1 MSHDDFAF
9 EPIRGLPESPPE
21 GEVILWQGQPNWLRL
36 SVDSL
41 NVWWV
46 LGYFMFLF
54 VWRFISVSDLMPIYQ
69 AVLAS
74 LPFLALALIVT
85 LLLMLVGYI
94 QANATV
100 YTITNKRVVMRIG
113 AALTVTLNLP
123 FTEIE
128 NAAIASS
135 SKNFGSIVIDTK
147 QNSKF
152 SFLVLWPHARAWHFK
167 KPQPSLRCIP
177 DAEKVAEILSNAAKA
192 RLIEAKDSPNQKLKN
207 IDAVVS

>member
-1 MSHDDFAF
+1 MSQDDFAF
-9 EPIRGLPESPPE
+9 EPIRGLPERPPE

-147 QNSKF
+147 QDSKF

-167 KPQPSLRCIP
+167 KPQPSLKCIP
-177 DAEKVAEILSNAAKA
+177 NAAEVAEILSNAAKA

-207 IDAVVS
+207 INAVVS

>member
-1 MSHDDFAF
+1 MSEDDFAF
-9 EPIRGLPESPPE
+9 EPIRGLPERPPE

-46 LGYFMFLF
+46 LGYFIFLF

-69 AVLAS
+69 AVLVS
-74 LPFLALALIVT
+74 LPFLALGLIVT
-85 LLLMLVGYI
+85 LLLMLVGFI

-147 QNSKF
+147 QDSKF

-167 KPQPSLRCIP
+167 KPQPSLKCIP
-177 DAEKVAEILSNAAKA
+177 NAAEVAEILSNAAKA
-192 RLIEAKDSPNQKLKN
+192 RLIEAKDSPNQKLNN
-207 IDAVVS
+207 INAVVS

>member
-1 MSHDDFAF
+1 MSQDDFAF
-9 EPIRGLPESPPE
+9 EPIRGLPERPPE

-36 SVDSL
+36 TVESL
-41 NVWWV
+41 NVWWI
-46 LGYFMFLF
+46 LGYFIFLF
-54 VWRFISVSDLMPIYQ
+54 VWRFISVSDLMPLNQ
-69 AVLAS
+69 AVLVS
-74 LPFLALALIVT
+74 LPFLALAMIVP
-85 LLLMLVGYI
+85 LLLLLVGYI
-94 QANATV
+94 QAKATV

-113 AALTVTLNLP
+113 AALTVTINLP

-135 SKNFGSIVIDTK
+135 SKNFGSIAIDTK
-147 QNSKF
+147 QDAKF

-177 DAEKVAEILSNAAKA
+177 NAAEVAEILSNAAKA
-192 RLIEAKDSPNQKLKN
+192 RLVDVKDCPKQKLQN

>member
-1 MSHDDFAF
+1 MSQDDFAF
-9 EPIRGLPESPPE
+9 EPIRGLPERPPE

-46 LGYFMFLF
+46 LGYFIFLF
-54 VWRFISVSDLMPIYQ
+54 VWRLVSVSDMMPIYQ
-69 AVLAS
+69 AVLVS
-74 LPFLALALIVT
+74 LPFLALGLIVT
-85 LLLMLVGYI
+85 LLLMLVGFI

-135 SKNFGSIVIDTK
+135 SKNFGSIAIDTK
-147 QNSKF
+147 QDAKF

-177 DAEKVAEILSNAAKA
+177 NAAEVAEILSNAAKA
-192 RLIEAKDSPNQKLKN
+192 RLVDVKDSPKQKLQN

>member
-1 MSHDDFAF
+1 MSEDDFAF
-9 EPIRGLPESPPE
+9 EPIRGLPERPPE

-46 LGYFMFLF
+46 LGYFIFLF

-69 AVLAS
+69 AVLVS
-74 LPFLALALIVT
+74 LPFLALGLIVT
-85 LLLMLVGYI
+85 LLLMLVGFI

-147 QNSKF
+147 QHSKF

-167 KPQPSLRCIP
+167 KPQPSLKCIP
-177 DAEKVAEILSNAAKA
+177 NAAEVAEILSNAAKA
-192 RLIEAKDSPNQKLKN
+192 RLIEAKDSPNQKLNN
-207 IDAVVS
+207 INAVVS

>member
-1 MSHDDFAF
+1 MSEDDFAF
-9 EPIRGLPESPPE
+9 EPIRGLPERPPE

-46 LGYFMFLF
+46 LGYFIFLF
-54 VWRFISVSDLMPIYQ
+54 VWRLVSVSDMMPIYQ
-69 AVLAS
+69 AVLVS
-74 LPFLALALIVT
+74 LPFLALGLIVT
-85 LLLMLVGYI
+85 LLLMLVGFI

-135 SKNFGSIVIDTK
+135 SKNFGSIAIDTK
-147 QNSKF
+147 QDAKF

-177 DAEKVAEILSNAAKA
+177 NAAEVAEILSNAAKA
-192 RLIEAKDSPNQKLKN
+192 RLVDVKDSPKQKLQN

>member
-1 MSHDDFAF
+1 MSQDDFAF
-9 EPIRGLPESPPE
+9 EPIRGLPERPPE

-36 SVDSL
+36 SIDSL

-46 LGYFMFLF
+46 LGYFIFLF

-69 AVLAS
+69 AVLVS

-135 SKNFGSIVIDTK
+135 SNDFGTIVIDTK
-147 QNSKF
+147 QTTKF

-167 KPQPSLRCIP
+167 KPQPSLKCIP
-177 DAEKVAEILSNAAKA
+177 NAAEVAEILSNAAKA

-207 IDAVVS
+207 IDAVMS

>member
-9 EPIRGLPESPPE
+9 EPIRGLPERPPE

-36 SVDSL
+36 SIDSL

-46 LGYFMFLF
+46 LGYFIFLF

-69 AVLAS
+69 AVLVS

-128 NAAIASS
+128 NAAIASG
-135 SKNFGSIVIDTK
+135 SKDFGTIVIDTK
-147 QNSKF
+147 QTTKF

-177 DAEKVAEILSNAAKA
+177 DAAQVAKILSNAAKA
-192 RLIEAKDSPNQKLKN
+192 RLIEEKDSPKQKLQN
-207 IDAVVS
+207 IDVVVS

>member
-1 MSHDDFAF
+1 MSQDDFAF
-9 EPIRGLPESPPE
+9 EPIRGLPERPPE

-46 LGYFMFLF
+46 LGYFIFLF

-69 AVLAS
+69 AILVS
-74 LPFLALALIVT
+74 LPFLALGLIVT
-85 LLLMLVGYI
+85 LLLMLVGFI

-147 QNSKF
+147 QDSKF

-167 KPQPSLRCIP
+167 KPQPSLKCIP
-177 DAEKVAEILSNAAKA
+177 NAAEVAEILSNAAKA

-207 IDAVVS
+207 INAVVS

>member
-1 MSHDDFAF
+1 MSQDDFAF
-9 EPIRGLPESPPE
+9 EPIRGLPERPPE

-36 SVDSL
+36 TVESL
-41 NVWWV
+41 NVWWI
-46 LGYFMFLF
+46 LGYFIFLF
-54 VWRFISVSDLMPIYQ
+54 VWRFISVSDLMPLNQ
-69 AVLAS
+69 AVLVS
-74 LPFLALALIVT
+74 LPFLALAMIVT

-94 QANATV
+94 QAKATV

-135 SKNFGSIVIDTK
+135 SKNFGNIAIDTK
-147 QNSKF
+147 QDAKF

-177 DAEKVAEILSNAAKA
+177 NAAEVAEILSNAAKA
-192 RLIEAKDSPNQKLKN
+192 RLVDVKDSPKQKLQN
-207 IDAVVS
+207 IDAVLS

>member
-1 MSHDDFAF
+1 MSEDDFAF
-9 EPIRGLPESPPE
+9 EPIRGLPERPPE

-46 LGYFMFLF
+46 LGYFIFLF

-69 AVLAS
+69 AVLVS
-74 LPFLALALIVT
+74 LPFLALGLIVT
-85 LLLMLVGYI
+85 LLLMLVGFI

-147 QNSKF
+147 QDSKF

-167 KPQPSLRCIP
+167 KPQPSLKCIP
-177 DAEKVAEILSNAAKA
+177 NAAEVAEILSNAAKA

-207 IDAVVS
+207 INAVVS

>member
-1 MSHDDFAF
+1 MSQDDFAF
-9 EPIRGLPESPPE
+9 EPIRGLPDRPPE

>member
-1 MSHDDFAF
+1 MSEDDFAF
-9 EPIRGLPESPPE
+9 EPIRGLPERPPE

-46 LGYFMFLF
+46 LGYFIFLF

-69 AVLAS
+69 AVLVS
-74 LPFLALALIVT
+74 SPFLALGLIVT
-85 LLLMLVGYI
+85 LLLMLVGFI

-147 QNSKF
+147 QDSKF

-167 KPQPSLRCIP
+167 KPQPSLKCIP
-177 DAEKVAEILSNAAKA
+177 NAAEVAEILSNAAKA

>member
-1 MSHDDFAF
+1 MSQDDFAF
-9 EPIRGLPESPPE
+9 EPIRGLPERPPE

-36 SVDSL
+36 TVDSL

-46 LGYFMFLF
+46 LGYFIFLF
-54 VWRFISVSDLMPIYQ
+54 VWRFISVSDLMPIGQ
-69 AVLAS
+69 ALLVS
-74 LPFLALALIVT
+74 FPFLALAMIVT

-94 QANATV
+94 LARTTV

-135 SKNFGSIVIDTK
+135 SGNFGSIAIDTK
-147 QNSKF
+147 KDAKF
-152 SFLVLWPHARAWHFK
+152 SF
-167 KPQPSLRCIP
+167 
-177 DAEKVAEILSNAAKA
+177 
-192 RLIEAKDSPNQKLKN
+192 
-207 IDAVVS
+207 

>member
-1 MSHDDFAF
+1 MSQDDFAF
-9 EPIRGLPESPPE
+9 EPIRGLPERPPE

-46 LGYFMFLF
+46 LGYFIFLF

-69 AVLAS
+69 AVLVS
-74 LPFLALALIVT
+74 LPFLALGLIVT
-85 LLLMLVGYI
+85 LLLMLVGFI

-192 RLIEAKDSPNQKLKN
+192 RIIEAKDSPNQKPQN

>member
-1 MSHDDFAF
+1 MSQDDFAF
-9 EPIRGLPESPPE
+9 EPIRGLPERPPE

-46 LGYFMFLF
+46 LGYFIFLF
-54 VWRFISVSDLMPIYQ
+54 VWRFISVSDLLPISQ
-69 AVLAS
+69 AVLVS
-74 LPFLALALIVT
+74 LPFLAFGLLVT
-85 LLLMLVGYI
+85 LLLMLVGFI

-147 QNSKF
+147 QDSKF

-167 KPQPSLRCIP
+167 KPQPSLKCIP
-177 DAEKVAEILSNAAKA
+177 NAAEVAEILSNAAKA
-192 RLIEAKDSPNQKLKN
+192 RLIEAKDSPNQKLQN

>member
-9 EPIRGLPESPPE
+9 EPIRGLPERPPE

-36 SVDSL
+36 TVDSL
-41 NVWWV
+41 NLWWI
-46 LGYFMFLF
+46 LGYFIFLF
-54 VWRFISVSDLMPIYQ
+54 VWRFISVSDLMPLNQ
-69 AVLAS
+69 ALFVS
-74 LPFLALALIVT
+74 LPFLALAMIVT
-85 LLLMLVGYI
+85 SLLMLVGYI
-94 QANATV
+94 QAKASV

-135 SKNFGSIVIDTK
+135 SKNFGSIAIDTK
-147 QNSKF
+147 QDAKF
-152 SFLVLWPHARAWHFK
+152 SFLVLWPHARAWHFR

-177 DAEKVAEILSNAAKA
+177 NAAEVAKILSNAAKA
-192 RLIEAKDSPNQKLKN
+192 RLVEVKDSPKQKLQN
-207 IDAVVS
+207 INAVVS

>member
-9 EPIRGLPESPPE
+9 EPIRGLPERPPE

-36 SVDSL
+36 SIDSL

-46 LGYFMFLF
+46 LGYFIFLF

-69 AVLAS
+69 AVLVS

-128 NAAIASS
+128 NAAIASG
-135 SKNFGSIVIDTK
+135 SKDFGTIVIDTK
-147 QNSKF
+147 QTTKF

-167 KPQPSLRCIP
+167 KPQPSLKCIP
-177 DAEKVAEILSNAAKA
+177 NAAEVAEILSNAAKA

>member
-9 EPIRGLPESPPE
+9 EPIRGLPERPPE

-36 SVDSL
+36 SIDSL

-46 LGYFMFLF
+46 LGYFIFLF

-69 AVLAS
+69 AVLVS

-128 NAAIASS
+128 NAAIASG
-135 SKNFGSIVIDTK
+135 SKDFGTIVIDTK
-147 QNSKF
+147 QTTKF

-177 DAEKVAEILSNAAKA
+177 DAAQVAKILSNAAKA
-192 RLIEAKDSPNQKLKN
+192 RLIEEKDSPKQKLQN

>member
-1 MSHDDFAF
+1 MSQDDFAF
-9 EPIRGLPESPPE
+9 EPIRGLPERPPE

-36 SVDSL
+36 TVDSL

-46 LGYFMFLF
+46 LGYFIFLF
-54 VWRFISVSDLMPIYQ
+54 VWRFISVSDLMPIGQ
-69 AVLAS
+69 ALLVS
-74 LPFLALALIVT
+74 FPFLALAMIVT

-94 QANATV
+94 LARTTV

-135 SKNFGSIVIDTK
+135 SGNFGSIAIDTK
-147 QNSKF
+147 RML
-152 SFLVLWPHARAWHFK
+152 SFRF
-167 KPQPSLRCIP
+167 
-177 DAEKVAEILSNAAKA
+177 
-192 RLIEAKDSPNQKLKN
+192 
-207 IDAVVS
+207 

>member
-1 MSHDDFAF
+1 MSEDDFAF
-9 EPIRGLPESPPE
+9 EPIRGLPERPPE

-46 LGYFMFLF
+46 LGYFIFLF
-54 VWRFISVSDLMPIYQ
+54 VWRFVSVSDMMPIYQ
-69 AVLAS
+69 AVLVS
-74 LPFLALALIVT
+74 LPFLALGLIVT
-85 LLLMLVGYI
+85 LLLMLVGFI

-147 QNSKF
+147 KDSKF

-167 KPQPSLRCIP
+167 KPQPSLKCIP
-177 DAEKVAEILSNAAKA
+177 NADEVAEILSNAAKA
-192 RLIEAKDSPNQKLKN
+192 RLVEVKDSPNQKLQN
-207 IDAVVS
+207 INAVVS

>member
-1 MSHDDFAF
+1 MSQDDFAF
-9 EPIRGLPESPPE
+9 EPIRGLPERPPE
-21 GEVILWQGQPNWLRL
+21 GEVILWQAQPNWLRL
-36 SVDSL
+36 SIDSL

-46 LGYFMFLF
+46 LGYFIFLF

-69 AVLAS
+69 AVLVS

-128 NAAIASS
+128 NAAIASG
-135 SKNFGSIVIDTK
+135 SKDFGTIVIDTK
-147 QNSKF
+147 QTTKF

-177 DAEKVAEILSNAAKA
+177 DAAQVAKILSNAAKA
-192 RLIEAKDSPNQKLKN
+192 RLIEEKDSPKQKLQN

>member
-1 MSHDDFAF
+1 MSHEDFAL
-9 EPIRGLPESPPE
+9 EPIRGLPERPPE
-21 GEVILWQGQPNWLRL
+21 GEVIWWQGQPRWLRL
-36 SVDSL
+36 SIDSL

-46 LGYFMFLF
+46 LGYFTFLF

-69 AVLAS
+69 AVLVS

-128 NAAIASS
+128 NAAIASG
-135 SKNFGSIVIDTK
+135 SKDFGTIVIDTK
-147 QNSKF
+147 QTTKF

-177 DAEKVAEILSNAAKA
+177 DAAQVAKILSNAAKA
-192 RLIEAKDSPNQKLKN
+192 RLIEEKDSPKQKLQN

>member
-9 EPIRGLPESPPE
+9 EPIRGLPERPPE

-36 SVDSL
+36 SIDSL

-46 LGYFMFLF
+46 LGYFIFLF

-69 AVLAS
+69 AVLVS

-135 SKNFGSIVIDTK
+135 SKDFGTIVIDTK
-147 QNSKF
+147 QTTKF

-177 DAEKVAEILSNAAKA
+177 DAAQVAKILSNAAKA
-192 RLIEAKDSPNQKLKN
+192 RLIEEKDSPKQKLQN
-207 IDAVVS
+207 IDVVVS